1 MKKIQFKI
9 IVLIAITMLL
19 NACDSVKRV
28 AQNQHLLTKN
38 TITINGESV
47 TNDTIS
53 SLFYQKPNSR
63 LPIPFTT
70 IPLKLYIYNSARP
83 NIDSVLNAR
92 FYSNPK
98 KMARKSKLLSRKQ
111 LDKYLDSKKSFNSWL
126 KRTGEAP
133 VIIDTALTNKS
144 LVRIENYYKTNGW
157 FNATAD
163 YKINK
168 GDDKKATIDYTIQTK
183 NAYKFDTVAS
193 HIKSPVVEKIYNQFK
208 DQSLIK
214 SGSQY
219 RINNVY
225 NEADRIVELMRD
237 NGVYHFSQDYIEFE
251 GDTIF
256 GTNKMNIET
265 IIENRLIRE
274 EDVSRREPFKIF
286 KVKDVNIYTNSS
298 FKNRNQS
305 TNDTTYYDGYNIYS
319 IGKLKYKPRA
329 LTNSVFIT
337 PNTVF
342 KDKNRPLTSRKI
354 SDLRT
359 FKYPNIT
366 YVENPDTTLT
376 ANIFLTP
383 LKKFELEF
391 SAEALQSNIQTIGFS
406 INPSLLIR
414 NVFNAAET
422 LEISGFTSIG
432 SSKDASNIKD
442 QFFDIN
448 EIGAN
453 LKLTIPRLFSPFN
466 TEKIIPKYMF
476 PSTRLTVATSSQ
488 TNIGLDKQ
496 TFTGSFNYRWY
507 PNNTITN
514 KLDLFNIQ
522 FVKNLNTANYFN
534 VYDNSFDSLNEI
546 AQTSGFINSSQ
557 NLGIPTQ
564 ANNFLDQ
571 VASGSYNTILSNDDI
586 DTVNAINERKQRLT
600 EDNLIFATSFSFTKD
615 RRDNLGD
622 EDFSIFKSRLEL
634 AGNFFSLTSK
644 VLGLQKNANGK
655 YEMFNVAYSQY
666 AKVELDY
673 IKHWSLGYK
682 NVLAFRTFFGIA
694 IPYGNSTNIP
704 FSKSF
709 FAGGANDNRAWSA
722 YNLGPG
728 SLETSNEFN
737 EANLKIA
744 ISAEQRFNLF
754 GPLNGAIFVDTGNIW
769 NVFDDIEQDE
779 ATLSGFD
786 SLKDIAVGSGF
797 GLRYDFNFFV
807 LRGDIGF
814 KTYDP
819 SYPIGNRWFNDYN
832 FANAVYNIGINYPF

>member
-1 MKKIQFKI
+1 
-9 IVLIAITMLL
+9 MLF

-193 HIKSPVVEKIYNQFK
+193 NIKSPVVEKIYNQFK

-476 PSTRLTVATSSQ
+476 PSTSLTVATSSQ

-507 PNNTITN
+507 PNNTITS

-744 ISAEQRFNLF
+744 ISAEQRFNLL

-769 NVFDDIEQDE
+769 NVFDDIDQDE

>member
-1 MKKIQFKI
+1 
-9 IVLIAITMLL
+9 MLF

-53 SLFYQKPNSR
+53 NLLYQKPNSR

-133 VIIDTALTNKS
+133 VIIDTSLTNKS
-144 LVRIENYYKTNGW
+144 IVKIENYYKTNGW

-168 GDDKKATIDYTIQTK
+168 GDDKKASIDYIIETK
-183 NAYKFDTVAS
+183 NAYKFDTVS
-193 HIKSPVVEKIYNQFK
+193 SNIKSPVVEKIYNQFK
-208 DQSLIK
+208 EESLIK

-219 RINNVY
+219 RINDVY

-256 GTNKMNIET
+256 GNNKMNIET

-274 EDVSRREPFKIF
+274 DEISRREPFKVF

-319 IGKLKYKPRA
+319 IGELKYKPKA
-329 LTNSVFIT
+329 LTNSIFIT

-366 YVENPDTTLT
+366 YVENADTTLT

-414 NVFNAAET
+414 NVFNSAET

-546 AQTSGFINSSQ
+546 AQTSGFINSDQ
-557 NLGIPTQ
+557 NLSIPTQ
-564 ANNFLDQ
+564 ADNFLDQ
-571 VASGSYNTILSNDDI
+571 VENGSYDTILSSDDL

-615 RRDNLGD
+615 RRDNLAD
-622 EDFSIFKSRLEL
+622 EDFSIFKSRVEL
-634 AGNFFSLTSK
+634 AGNLFSLTSR
-644 VLGLQKNANGK
+644 VLGLQKNTNGK

-744 ISAEQRFNLF
+744 VSAEQRFNLF

>member
-9 IVLIAITMLL
+9 IVLIAITMLF

-193 HIKSPVVEKIYNQFK
+193 NIKSPVVEKIYNQFK

-476 PSTRLTVATSSQ
+476 PSTSLTVATSSQ

-507 PNNTITN
+507 PNNTITS

-644 VLGLQKNANGK
+644 VLGLQKNVNGK

-769 NVFDDIEQDE
+769 NVFDDIDQDE

>member
-1 MKKIQFKI
+1 LKKIQFKI
-9 IVLIAITMLL
+9 IVLIAITMLF

-53 SLFYQKPNSR
+53 NLFYQKPNSR

-168 GDDKKATIDYTIQTK
+168 GDNKKATIDYTIETK

-193 HIKSPVVEKIYNQFK
+193 NIKSPVVEKIYNQFK

-546 AQTSGFINSSQ
+546 AQTSGFINSDQ
-557 NLGIPTQ
+557 NLSIPTQ
-564 ANNFLDQ
+564 ADSFLDQ
-571 VASGSYNTILSNDDI
+571 VQNGSYDTILSSDDL

-615 RRDNLGD
+615 RRDNLAD
-622 EDFSIFKSRLEL
+622 EDFSIFKSRVEL
-634 AGNFFSLTSK
+634 AGNLFSLTSK

-769 NVFDDIEQDE
+769 NVFDDIDQDE

>member
-1 MKKIQFKI
+1 
-9 IVLIAITMLL
+9 MLF

-38 TITINGESV
+38 TITINGQSV

-53 SLFYQKPNSR
+53 NLLYQKPNSR

-133 VIIDTALTNKS
+133 VIIDTSLTNKS
-144 LVRIENYYKTNGW
+144 IVKIENYYKTNGW

-168 GDDKKATIDYTIQTK
+168 GDDKKASIDYIIETK
-183 NAYKFDTVAS
+183 NAYKFDTVS
-193 HIKSPVVEKIYNQFK
+193 SNIKSPVVEKIYNQFK
-208 DQSLIK
+208 EESLIK

-219 RINNVY
+219 RINDVY

-256 GTNKMNIET
+256 GNNKMNIET

-274 EDVSRREPFKIF
+274 DEISRREPFKVF

-319 IGKLKYKPRA
+319 IGELKYKPKA
-329 LTNSVFIT
+329 LTNSIFIT

-366 YVENPDTTLT
+366 YVENADTTLT

-414 NVFNAAET
+414 NVFNSAET

-546 AQTSGFINSSQ
+546 AQTSGFINSDQ
-557 NLGIPTQ
+557 NLSIPTQ
-564 ANNFLDQ
+564 ADNFLDQ
-571 VASGSYNTILSNDDI
+571 VENGSYDTILSSDDL

-615 RRDNLGD
+615 RRDNLAD
-622 EDFSIFKSRLEL
+622 EDFSIFKSRVEL
-634 AGNFFSLTSK
+634 AGNLFSLTSR
-644 VLGLQKNANGK
+644 VLGLQKNSNGK

-744 ISAEQRFNLF
+744 VSAEQRFNLF

>member
-9 IVLIAITMLL
+9 IVLIAITMLF

-53 SLFYQKPNSR
+53 NLFYQKPNSR

-168 GDDKKATIDYTIQTK
+168 GDNKKATIDYTIETK

-193 HIKSPVVEKIYNQFK
+193 NIKSPVVEKIYNQFK

-546 AQTSGFINSSQ
+546 AQTSGFINSDQ
-557 NLGIPTQ
+557 NLSIPTQ
-564 ANNFLDQ
+564 ADSFLDQ
-571 VASGSYNTILSNDDI
+571 VQNGSYDTILSSDDL

-615 RRDNLGD
+615 RRDNLAD
-622 EDFSIFKSRLEL
+622 EDFSIFKSRVEL
-634 AGNFFSLTSK
+634 AGNLFSLTSK

-769 NVFDDIEQDE
+769 NVFDDIDQDE

>member
-1 MKKIQFKI
+1 
-9 IVLIAITMLL
+9 
-19 NACDSVKRV
+19 
-28 AQNQHLLTKN
+28 
-38 TITINGESV
+38 
-47 TNDTIS
+47 
-53 SLFYQKPNSR
+53 
-63 LPIPFTT
+63 
-70 IPLKLYIYNSARP
+70 
-83 NIDSVLNAR
+83 
-92 FYSNPK
+92 
-98 KMARKSKLLSRKQ
+98 
-111 LDKYLDSKKSFNSWL
+111 
-126 KRTGEAP
+126 
-133 VIIDTALTNKS
+133 
-144 LVRIENYYKTNGW
+144 
-157 FNATAD
+157 
-163 YKINK
+163 
-168 GDDKKATIDYTIQTK
+168 
-183 NAYKFDTVAS
+183 
-193 HIKSPVVEKIYNQFK
+193 
-208 DQSLIK
+208 
-214 SGSQY
+214 
-219 RINNVY
+219 
-225 NEADRIVELMRD
+225 
-237 NGVYHFSQDYIEFE
+237 
-251 GDTIF
+251 
-256 GTNKMNIET
+256 
-265 IIENRLIRE
+265 
-274 EDVSRREPFKIF
+274 
-286 KVKDVNIYTNSS
+286 
-298 FKNRNQS
+298 
-305 TNDTTYYDGYNIYS
+305 
-319 IGKLKYKPRA
+319 
-329 LTNSVFIT
+329 
-337 PNTVF
+337 
-342 KDKNRPLTSRKI
+342 
-354 SDLRT
+354 
-359 FKYPNIT
+359 
-366 YVENPDTTLT
+366 
-376 ANIFLTP
+376 
-383 LKKFELEF
+383 
-391 SAEALQSNIQTIGFS
+391 
-406 INPSLLIR
+406 
-414 NVFNAAET
+414 
-422 LEISGFTSIG
+422 
-432 SSKDASNIKD
+432 
-442 QFFDIN
+442 
-448 EIGAN
+448 
-453 LKLTIPRLFSPFN
+453 
-466 TEKIIPKYMF
+466 MF

-546 AQTSGFINSSQ
+546 AQTSGFINSDQ
-557 NLGIPTQ
+557 NLSIPTQ
-564 ANNFLDQ
+564 ADNFLDQ
-571 VASGSYNTILSNDDI
+571 VENGAYNTILSSDDL

-615 RRDNLGD
+615 RRDNLAD
-622 EDFSIFKSRLEL
+622 EDFSIFKSRVEL
-634 AGNFFSLTSK
+634 AGNLFSLTSR
-644 VLGLQKNANGK
+644 VLGLQKNSNGK

-744 ISAEQRFNLF
+744 VSAEQRFNLF

>member
-1 MKKIQFKI
+1 
-9 IVLIAITMLL
+9 MLF

-38 TITINGESV
+38 TITINGQSV

-53 SLFYQKPNSR
+53 NLLYQKPNSR

-133 VIIDTALTNKS
+133 VIIDTSLTNKS
-144 LVRIENYYKTNGW
+144 IVKIENYYKTNGW

-168 GDDKKATIDYTIQTK
+168 GDDKKASIDYIIETK
-183 NAYKFDTVAS
+183 NAYKFDTVS
-193 HIKSPVVEKIYNQFK
+193 SNIKSPVVEKIYNQFK

-219 RINNVY
+219 RINDVY

-256 GTNKMNIET
+256 GNNKMNIET

-274 EDVSRREPFKIF
+274 DELSRREPFKVF

-319 IGKLKYKPRA
+319 IGKLKYKPKA
-329 LTNSVFIT
+329 LTNSIFIT

-366 YVENPDTTLT
+366 YVENADTTLT

-414 NVFNAAET
+414 NVFNSAET

-546 AQTSGFINSSQ
+546 AQTSGFINSDQ
-557 NLGIPTQ
+557 NLSIPTQ
-564 ANNFLDQ
+564 ADNFLDQ
-571 VASGSYNTILSNDDI
+571 VDNGSYDTILFSDDL

-615 RRDNLGD
+615 RRDNLAD
-622 EDFSIFKSRLEL
+622 EDFSIFKSRVEL
-634 AGNFFSLTSK
+634 AGNLFSLTSR
-644 VLGLQKNANGK
+644 VLGLQKNENGK

-744 ISAEQRFNLF
+744 VSAEQRFNLF

-819 SYPIGNRWFNDYN
+819 SYPIGNRWFNNYN

>member
-9 IVLIAITMLL
+9 IVLIAITMLF

-53 SLFYQKPNSR
+53 NLLYQKPNSR

-133 VIIDTALTNKS
+133 VIIDTSLTNKS
-144 LVRIENYYKTNGW
+144 IVKIENYYKTNGW

-168 GDDKKATIDYTIQTK
+168 GDDKKASIDYIIETK
-183 NAYKFDTVAS
+183 NAYKFDTVS
-193 HIKSPVVEKIYNQFK
+193 SNIKSPVVEKIYNQFK
-208 DQSLIK
+208 EESLIK

-219 RINNVY
+219 RINDVY

-256 GTNKMNIET
+256 GNNKMNIET

-274 EDVSRREPFKIF
+274 DEISRREPFKVF

-319 IGKLKYKPRA
+319 IGKLKYKPKA
-329 LTNSVFIT
+329 LTNSIFIT

-366 YVENPDTTLT
+366 YVENADTTLT

-414 NVFNAAET
+414 NVFNSAET

-546 AQTSGFINSSQ
+546 AQTSGFINSDQ
-557 NLGIPTQ
+557 NLSIPTQ
-564 ANNFLDQ
+564 ADNFLDQ
-571 VASGSYNTILSNDDI
+571 VENGSYDTILSSDDL

-615 RRDNLGD
+615 RRDNLAD
-622 EDFSIFKSRLEL
+622 EDFSIFKSRVEL
-634 AGNFFSLTSK
+634 AGNLFSLTSR

-744 ISAEQRFNLF
+744 VSAEQRFNLF

>member
-1 MKKIQFKI
+1 
-9 IVLIAITMLL
+9 MLF

-53 SLFYQKPNSR
+53 NLLYQKPNSR

-133 VIIDTALTNKS
+133 VIIDTSLTNKS
-144 LVRIENYYKTNGW
+144 IVKIENYYKTNGW

-168 GDDKKATIDYTIQTK
+168 GDDKKASIDYIIETK
-183 NAYKFDTVAS
+183 NAYKFDTVS
-193 HIKSPVVEKIYNQFK
+193 SNIKSPVVEKIYNQFK
-208 DQSLIK
+208 EESLIK

-219 RINNVY
+219 RINDVY

-256 GTNKMNIET
+256 GNNKMNIET

-274 EDVSRREPFKIF
+274 DEISRREPFKVF

-319 IGKLKYKPRA
+319 IGKLKYKPKA
-329 LTNSVFIT
+329 LTNSIFIT

-366 YVENPDTTLT
+366 YVENADTTLT

-414 NVFNAAET
+414 NVFNSAET

-546 AQTSGFINSSQ
+546 AQTSGFINSDQ
-557 NLGIPTQ
+557 NLSIPTQ
-564 ANNFLDQ
+564 ADNFLDQ
-571 VASGSYNTILSNDDI
+571 VENGSYDTILSSDDL

-615 RRDNLGD
+615 RRDNLAD
-622 EDFSIFKSRLEL
+622 EDFSIFKSRVEL
-634 AGNFFSLTSK
+634 AGNLFSLTSR
-644 VLGLQKNANGK
+644 VLGLQKNSNGK

-744 ISAEQRFNLF
+744 VSAEQRFNLF

>member
-9 IVLIAITMLL
+9 IVLIAITMLF

-53 SLFYQKPNSR
+53 NLFYQKPNSR

-168 GDDKKATIDYTIQTK
+168 GDNKKATIDYTIETK

-193 HIKSPVVEKIYNQFK
+193 NIKSPVVEKIYNQFK

-546 AQTSGFINSSQ
+546 AQTSGFINSDQ
-557 NLGIPTQ
+557 NLSIPTQ
-564 ANNFLDQ
+564 ADSFLDQ
-571 VASGSYNTILSNDDI
+571 VQNGSYDTILSSDDL

-615 RRDNLGD
+615 RRDNLAD
-622 EDFSIFKSRLEL
+622 EDFSIFKSRVEL
-634 AGNFFSLTSK
+634 AGNLFSLTSK

-709 FAGGANDNRAWSA
+709 FAGGANDNRAWTA

-769 NVFDDIEQDE
+769 NVFDDIDQDE

>member
-1 MKKIQFKI
+1 
-9 IVLIAITMLL
+9 MLF

-53 SLFYQKPNSR
+53 NLLYQKPNSR

-133 VIIDTALTNKS
+133 VIIDTSLTNKS
-144 LVRIENYYKTNGW
+144 IVKIENYYKTNGW

-168 GDDKKATIDYTIQTK
+168 GDDKKASIDYIIETK
-183 NAYKFDTVAS
+183 NAYKFDTVS
-193 HIKSPVVEKIYNQFK
+193 SNIKSPVVEKIYNQFK
-208 DQSLIK
+208 EESLIK

-219 RINNVY
+219 RINDVY

-256 GTNKMNIET
+256 GNNKMNIET

-274 EDVSRREPFKIF
+274 DEISRREPFKVF

-319 IGKLKYKPRA
+319 IGKLKYKPKA
-329 LTNSVFIT
+329 LTNSIFIT

-366 YVENPDTTLT
+366 YVENTDTTLT

-414 NVFNAAET
+414 NVFNSAET

-546 AQTSGFINSSQ
+546 AQTSGFINSDQ
-557 NLGIPTQ
+557 NLSIPTQ
-564 ANNFLDQ
+564 ADNFLDQ
-571 VASGSYNTILSNDDI
+571 VENGAYNTILSSDDL

-615 RRDNLGD
+615 RRDNLAD
-622 EDFSIFKSRLEL
+622 EDFSIFKSRVEL
-634 AGNFFSLTSK
+634 AGNLFSLTSR
-644 VLGLQKNANGK
+644 VLGLQKNSNGK

-744 ISAEQRFNLF
+744 VSAEQRFNLF

-819 SYPIGNRWFNDYN
+819 SYPMGNRWFNDYN